1 MVYSANT
8 DHDYRFSNISSV
20 KGWLELHE
28 AEHAGYSD
36 VQQQLAGIL
45 LAEEVERWLES
56 PPRVAEESGLNL
68 LTGGYLR
75 SSQLIR
81 GVSWFF
87 CWLCC

>member
-45 LAEEVERWLES
+45 LAEEVERWLRE
-56 PPRVAEESGLNL
+56 PPE
-68 LTGGYLR
+68 GG
-75 SSQLIR
+75 
-81 GVSWFF
+81 
-87 CWLCC
+87 